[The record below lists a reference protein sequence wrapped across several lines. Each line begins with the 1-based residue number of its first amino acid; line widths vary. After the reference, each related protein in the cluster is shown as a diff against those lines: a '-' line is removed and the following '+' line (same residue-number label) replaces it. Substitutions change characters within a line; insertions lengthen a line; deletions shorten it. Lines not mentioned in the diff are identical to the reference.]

1 MFKRINIFFL
11 RQTRSTSMKYIE
23 VTIGYKQGQDLYVN
37 KNKELG
43 FLNIQIY
50 AFYFFLKIRTKIQL
64 QEQIFIYR
72 N

>member
-23 VTIGYKQGQDLYVN
+23 ITIGYKQGQDLYVN